1 MHACAL
7 KPLKSLRSHV
17 NKEHL
22 IFIRECAA
30 IVIETSFKMLRN
42 PAGERNKQPILEV
55 LKKFIDPDVNTNLLE
70 ISSGVGMHASFFAEH
85 FKKTTF
91 LTSDFD
97 TGVFDSINTYRRNC
111 ANVLEPVHIDISRDL
126 NDWDAKFQDKNIR
139 DCKNS
144 FDYMLNINMM
154 HISPF
159 ECSQGLFANSSKLL
173 KKGGLLFTY
182 GPYAVD
188 GVLAPE
194 SNISFDQSLR
204 SRDPS
209 WGIRDIADLKK
220 LAAANSMELLKVFDL
235 PSNNKCLVWR
245 NI

>member
-1 MHACAL
+1 MWIRSFSVRVI
-7 KPLKSLRSHV
+7 KSSL
-17 NKEHL
+17 
-22 IFIRECAA
+22 
-30 IVIETSFKMLRN
+30 KMLRN
-42 PAGERNKQPILEV
+42 PAGERNKQPILEI
-55 LKKFIDPDVNTNLLE
+55 LQKYIDPNVDSTLLE

-85 FKKTTF
+85 FPKTTF
-91 LTSDFD
+91 LTSEYE
-97 TGVFDSINTYRRNC
+97 TGVFGSINAYRKNIS
-111 ANVLEPVHIDISRDL
+111 NVREPVYIDISQDL
-126 NDWDAKFQDKNIR
+126 SGWEAKFGDEHIR
-139 DCKNS
+139 DYT

-173 KKGGLLFTY
+173 KPGGLLFTY

-188 GVLAPE
+188 GVLTPE
-194 SNISFDQSLR
+194 SNISFNQSLK

-220 LAAANSMELLKVFDL
+220 LAAANSMELLKAYDL

-245 NI
+245 RN